1 MSSLALYAA
10 PFDNNENSSDNDKKR
25 MARNKTIKKRVP
37 STGNIE
43 SLISK
48 IHQNADNDTDDSTNS
63 NGDNSNNLIGD
74 DYMSAGMKLPMP
86 VSIGAQRKTNGEIS
100 NKHIEID
107 MENTNSSSPQHNNN
121 NNNNSNGAAKGNKRT
136 EPIGMGLDGFNT
148 MNERSNPENYD
159 NTAPT
164 YTTPYYIN
172 QQTTPNRDVLIEKLN
187 YMIHLLEEQRDEKV
201 GSITEE
207 VILYSFLGIFI
218 IFIVDSFARAGKY
231 VR

>member
-25 MARNKTIKKRVP
+25 MSRNKTIKKRIP

-48 IHQNADNDTDDSTNS
+48 IHENAENDTDDSS
-63 NGDNSNNLIGD
+63 SGSGPLGD
-74 DYMSAGMKLPMP
+74 DYTAPSMKLPMP
-86 VSIGAQRKTNGEIS
+86 VSIGASRKTNDEI
-100 NKHIEID
+100 NDKNID
-107 MENTNSSSPQHNNN
+107 MQDNNN
-121 NNNNSNGAAKGNKRT
+121 ADTNTKKNKRI
-136 EPIGMGLDGFNT
+136 EPIAMGLDGFNT

-159 NTAPT
+159 NTSHSSI
-164 YTTPYYIN
+164 PYYIN
-172 QQTTPNRDVLIEKLN
+172 QQSTPNRDVLIEKLN
-187 YMIHLLEEQRDEKV
+187 YMIHLLEEQRDEKA

>member
-10 PFDNNENSSDNDKKR
+10 PFDNNENSIDNDKKK
-25 MARNKTIKKRVP
+25 MARNKTIKKRNP
-37 STGNIE
+37 LNSNGNIE

-48 IHQNADNDTDDSTNS
+48 IHQNVENDDPDDSI
-63 NGDNSNNLIGD
+63 NGGGNNLLGD
-74 DYMSAGMKLPMP
+74 DYTAPEMKLPMP
-86 VSIGAQRKTNGEIS
+86 VSIGAQRKTSGEID
-100 NKHIEID
+100 KHVD
-107 MENTNSSSPQHNNN
+107 MDHKPNRDDSPQHQNN
-121 NNNNSNGAAKGNKRT
+121 KNKKN
-136 EPIGMGLDGFNT
+136 EPIEMGLDGFNT

-159 NTAPT
+159 NAPHSIPF
-164 YTTPYYIN
+164 YMN
-172 QQTTPNRDVLIEKLN
+172 QSSIPNRDVLIEKLN